1 LSAISSGRR
10 HPWMGTGS
18 GDALALGLEVGVG
31 VCEADEVWPADS
43 VGAWVGFGEL
53 VDVGDAGDVGVVPDA
68 GGVWDAGDRS
78 GLGLGL
84 GEAGELGASW
94 AQAVMITVLVAG
106 SALPPTP
113 LRSTK

>member
-1 LSAISSGRR
+1 
-10 HPWMGTGS
+10 MGTGS

-31 VCEADEVWPADS
+31 VGLAVGEADEVWPADS
-43 VGAWVGFGEL
+43 VGAWVGFSEL
-53 VDVGDAGDVGVVPDA
+53 VGDAGEVGVVPDA

-78 GLGLGL
+78 GLGL